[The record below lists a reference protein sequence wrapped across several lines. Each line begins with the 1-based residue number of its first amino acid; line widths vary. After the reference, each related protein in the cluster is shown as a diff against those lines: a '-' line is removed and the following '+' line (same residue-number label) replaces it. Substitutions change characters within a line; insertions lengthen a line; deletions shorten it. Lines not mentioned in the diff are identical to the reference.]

1 MKIFSKEYYLQK
13 MNALVADEEK
23 WSLFQNACVI
33 LMFGVTSLVMTVV
46 NLITQQG
53 FLLGRPSRLLSAARS
68 ICCCLAE
75 KASLSRSR
83 LFSLR

>member
-1 MKIFSKEYYLQK
+1 MKIFSKEYYHQK

-53 FLLGRPSRLLSAARS
+53 LFTWTTLLFAVG
-68 ICCCLAE
+68 
-75 KASLSRSR
+75 
-83 LFSLR
+83 